1 MPINYRSFLQR
12 IAAPALPF
20 AEQTYSK
27 LYFDKTLSILRVFF
41 NQLTQMLQTLTG
53 VAGGRFMN
61 NPFGSF
67 YDVSE
72 QRAGSTTAAYPMR
85 LNTMA
90 FSNGVNTVT
99 DTTVFT
105 GTISNGS
112 GGAGTQLDVTVV
124 TSGTIRLGMQ
134 VTGTGVSANTY
145 ITAFGTGTGGTGTY
159 TVGVS
164 QSVASTTLTGSIK
177 SKLLVDY
184 NGVYNLQFS
193 TQFVNTDSQIHD
205 VDVWVVKN
213 GTNLPDSNSRFSITE
228 RHGGVDGHLIAALN
242 YFVELEAG
250 DYVELFWRVTDV
262 AVYIQTLSASSSPT
276 RPLIPGVIV
285 TVAFVSSVIQ

>member
-12 IAAPALPF
+12 IAAPALPL
-20 AEQTYSK
+20 AEPSYSK
-27 LYFDKTLSILRVFF
+27 LYFDKMLSILRIFF
-41 NQLTQMLQTLTG
+41 NQLTQLLQTLTG

-72 QRAGSTTAAYPMR
+72 QKASSTTSAYPMR

-90 FSNGVNTVT
+90 LSNGVNTVT
-99 DTTVFT
+99 DTAVFT

-124 TSGTIRLGMQ
+124 ASGTIRLGMQ

-145 ITAFGTGTGGTGTY
+145 IVAFGTGTGGIGTY

-164 QSVASTTLTGSIK
+164 QSVASTTITGTIK

-184 NGVYNLQFS
+184 SGIYNLQFS
-193 TQFVNTDSQIHD
+193 TQFVNADTQIHD
-205 VDVWVVKN
+205 IDVWVVKN
-213 GTNLPDSNSRFSITE
+213 GTNLPDSNSRFSVTE

-242 YFVELEAG
+242 YFVELSEG
-250 DYVELFWRVTDV
+250 DYVELFWHVTDTD
-262 AVYIQTLSASSSPT
+262 VYIQTLAAASNPT
-276 RPLIPGVIV
+276 RPLVPGVIV
-285 TVAFVSSVIQ
+285 TMAFVSSVIQ